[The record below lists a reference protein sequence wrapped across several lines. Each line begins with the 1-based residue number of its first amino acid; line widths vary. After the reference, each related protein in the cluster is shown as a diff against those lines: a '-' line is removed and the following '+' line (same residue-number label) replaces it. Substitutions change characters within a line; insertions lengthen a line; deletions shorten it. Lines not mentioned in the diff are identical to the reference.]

1 MAKTTSTGRNAAPAK
16 PATRSPRKEPKRKE
30 EILRAAAEVMRRK
43 GVLATR
49 LQDVADYL
57 DVAYTALYHYFPSRD
72 HLAEEVL
79 CWSMEKRIELLE
91 RASGE
96 TQLERL
102 LDFFSLMLHEGRQSQ
117 VRSPLKVGLPEP
129 HHSKVLV
136 ARNQLRDRIRA
147 LIEAGLAEGS
157 MRPCDPLTTANA
169 LLGLMERFAFLDRSL
184 FSDAVRAMPL
194 AEVVDQFCVILRDG
208 ILEGMDMPPHPSHRI
223 ENGAELLSFNRE
235 LTPELHRLD
244 TILATATR
252 HFNHEGINASI
263 PRIAEDLGVSK
274 TVVYQYV
281 IDKQDLLFQCYLRGV
296 SVVEMSHRIAD
307 DFGRDP
313 LDKMLIHRRNLY
325 IFHDSSSGPFTFL
338 NANASLKPQ
347 HQRLIDIRNKGVRDT
362 SIERMRQAQAAGTVK
377 KDVIPDIA
385 QPLFGQILYFL
396 PAWYSDEYHLPIEE
410 VCWQTGLLGFIGLRN
425 R

>member
-1 MAKTTSTGRNAAPAK
+1 MAKTPSTLQEVTPRKSA
-16 PATRSPRKEPKRKE
+16 SRKEPKRKE

-57 DVAYTALYHYFPSRD
+57 GVAYTALYHYFPSRD

-79 CWSMEKRIELLE
+79 CWSIGKRIELLD

-96 TQLERL
+96 NELERL
-102 LDFFSLMLHEGRQSQ
+102 LDFFSLMLQEERRSQ
-117 VRSPLKVGLPEP
+117 VRTPLKVGLPEP
-129 HHSKVLV
+129 HHSRVLGV
-136 ARNQLRDRIRA
+136 RDELRDHIND
-147 LIEAGLAEGS
+147 LIERGLKEGS
-157 MRPCDPLTTANA
+157 IRPCDSLTMANS
-169 LLGLMERFAFLDRSL
+169 LLGLMERFAFLDKSL
-184 FSDAVRAMPL
+184 FSEEVRGMPL
-194 AEVVDQFCVILRDG
+194 ADVVEQFCLILRDG
-208 ILEGMDMPPHPSHRI
+208 VIAGMDMPPRPSHLI
-223 ENGAELLSFNRE
+223 ASGAELLSFNPA
-235 LTPELHRLD
+235 LTPDLQRLD

-307 DFGRDP
+307 DFGKDA

-325 IFHDSSSGPFTFL
+325 IFHDSVAGPFTFL
-338 NANASLKPQ
+338 NANESLKPQ
-347 HQRLIDIRNKGVRDT
+347 HQRLIDIRNKGIRDT
-362 SIERMRQAQAAGTVK
+362 SIERMRQAQLEGTVK
-377 KDVIPDIA
+377 KNILPDIA